1 MREEACCCD
10 SSKGSHL
17 VKALQPTTS
26 EAENV
31 LPKVIFFR
39 GEKYKALPLLHL
51 FLFCI
56 NVGLFSEQIK
66 GGKVMLPNALQN
78 PCYCLE
84 CKQK

>member
-1 MREEACCCD
+1 MRESGWLHCD

-17 VKALQPTTS
+17 VQPTSSIS

-56 NVGLFSEQIK
+56 NVALLSEQIR